1 MTMDIIVKAVNRLED
16 RIHGSGSED
25 GVVSIETDPDTI
37 ICQFEHGACL
47 RALYGGRSAQ
57 FVTSEPITAKTRIGF
72 MFGATLEKLPLRA
85 AACSILNVVTGFFCF
100 SRVLKSCD
108 PDRHRDC
115 LSALRQEIGMGR
127 VFPLG
132 MTPNAAARFE
142 RVVATPGEADVILV
156 VGDGLI
162 DPETGDLLT
171 KYQGKKHII
180 FLSPS
185 TAGVT
190 VLLGC
195 SHWCPFGK
203 G

>member
-1 MTMDIIVKAVNRLED
+1 VGEEGDSRQLADADGAV
-16 RIHGSGSED
+16 
-25 GVVSIETDPDTI
+25 
-37 ICQFEHGACL
+37 EHGACL
-47 RALYGGRSAQ
+47 KALYGGRSAE
-57 FVTSEPITAKTRIGF
+57 FVTSEPMTAKTRIGF
-72 MFGATLEKLPLRA
+72 MFGATLEKPPLRA

-115 LSALRQEIGMGR
+115 LSALRQEIGMGT

-132 MTPNAAARFE
+132 MTSNAAARFE

-162 DPETGDLLT
+162 DPTIGDLLT
-171 KYQGKKHII
+171 KYHGKKHIL

-185 TAGVT
+185 TAGVSA
-190 VLLGC
+190 LIGC
-195 SHWCPFGK
+195 PHWCPYGK

>member
-1 MTMDIIVKAVNRLED
+1 MDIIIEAVNRLEQ

-25 GVVSIETDPDTI
+25 GIVTLQSDPDAI
-37 ICQFEHGACL
+37 FCQYEHGACL
-47 RALYGGRSAQ
+47 RALYGGRSAE

-72 MFGATLEKLPLRA
+72 MFGAPLEKLTLRA

-108 PDRHRDC
+108 PVRHKEC
-115 LSALRQEIGMGR
+115 LSALKQEIGLGR

-132 MTPNAAARFE
+132 LTPNAATRFD
-142 RVVATPGEADVILV
+142 RLVPTPEEADFILL

-162 DPETGDLLT
+162 DPATGDLLSRYT
-171 KYQGKKHII
+171 GKKRIL
-180 FLSPS
+180 FLGPS
-185 TAGVT
+185 TAGVS
-190 VLLGC
+190 VLMGC
-195 SHWCPFGK
+195 PHWCPYGK